1 MPESEVPMKLSINRL
16 EDILLAQGEITKE
29 QHAMVRKYIMENKIS
44 STVAI
49 TDLKIKDINGIY
61 RVVADALG
69 VEFVPII
76 DRYSRLSDEIIA
88 LIPENT
94 CKAFC
99 VLPWELNGNELKLL
113 IDNPQNTTA
122 IREVQDLTGKKVVP
136 VMAVGKQLKNIIEYY
151 FKNKHEKEQMLSLTK
166 QGIESSG
173 VVKMAESFTDGTGPI
188 VEFINLLLERA
199 SLTKAS
205 DIHIKPNENDV
216 RIRMRID
223 GELRE
228 IARVD
233 KNSLNTV
240 ISRIKVLSNLN
251 IAEKR
256 TPQDGAFTYR
266 GKNCLLE
273 LRVSILPSLFGESCV
288 MRVIDKKGVDYDFSG
303 LGMSEEDEAVF
314 RKMISRP
321 DGLILVTGPTGSGKS
336 TTLYTALKEL
346 NKPSVNIITV
356 EDPVESPVKDI
367 NQVQVN
373 SQVGLDFSA
382 ALRSILRHDPD
393 IIFIGEIRDNETAQ
407 IAVRSSIT
415 GHLVLSTL
423 HTNDALSAIMRL
435 CDMGIEKYLVTSS
448 LSGVVAQRLLK
459 RVCPECSVD
468 HKITEDESKMTG
480 LPVGTVTKVGRGC
493 MNCGNTGYSGRI
505 AIYEFVLITK
515 ELRKAI
521 LEGVTMDELYD
532 IAKGQG
538 MISLKDSCKEL
549 LLNGIT
555 SCKEAVRV
563 IYAKE

>member
-1 MPESEVPMKLSINRL
+1 MKLSVNRL
-16 EDILLAQGEITKE
+16 EDILLAQGKIDKE
-29 QHAMVRKYIMENKIS
+29 QHAKIRKHIVENKIS
-44 STVAI
+44 SAVAI
-49 TDLKIKDINGIY
+49 TDLKIMDFNGIY
-61 RVVADALG
+61 KVVADALG
-69 VEFVPII
+69 VEFVPIG
-76 DRYSRLSDEIIA
+76 DRYGSLDEKVIA
-88 LIPENT
+88 LLPERT
-94 CKAFC
+94 CRAFT
-99 VLPWELNGNELKLL
+99 VLPWKLDGKTLEVL
-113 IDNPQNTTA
+113 IENPQDA
-122 IREVQDLTGKKVVP
+122 VALKEVRDFTGMKVVP
-136 VMAVGKQLKNIIEYY
+136 VMTIGQQLKNTIEHF
-151 FKNKHEKEQMLSLTK
+151 FKQKHEREKMLSLTK
-166 QGIESSG
+166 QTVES
-173 VVKMAESFTDGTGPI
+173 VATTITPENLTDGTGPI
-188 VEFINLLLERA
+188 VEFINMLLERA

-205 DIHIKPNENDV
+205 DIHIKPNEKDV

-228 IARVD
+228 VARV
-233 KNSLNTV
+233 NHMALNTI

-256 TPQDGAFTYR
+256 IPQDGAFTYK
-266 GKNCLLE
+266 GKDCLLE

-288 MRVIDKKGVDYDFSG
+288 MRVIDKKGTEYDFSL
-303 LGMSEEDEAVF
+303 LGMSDEDEEVF
-314 RKMISRP
+314 RKMINRP

-336 TTLYTALKEL
+336 TTLYTALREL
-346 NKPSVNIITV
+346 DNPAVNIITV
-356 EDPVESPVKDI
+356 EDPVESPINDI

-423 HTNDALSAIMRL
+423 HTNDALSAVMRL

-459 RVCPECSVD
+459 RVCPECSEE
-468 HKITEDESKMTG
+468 HKITEEESKLTG
-480 LPVGTVTKVGRGC
+480 LPAGTVTKVGRGC

-505 AIYEFVLITK
+505 AIYEFVLVTK

-521 LEGVTMDELYD
+521 LSGATMDELLE
-532 IAKGQG
+532 IAKEQG

>member
-1 MPESEVPMKLSINRL
+1 MKLSINRL
-16 EDILLAQGEITKE
+16 EDILLAQGKINKE
-29 QHAMVRKYIMENKIS
+29 QHARIRKHIMDNRIS
-44 STVAI
+44 SAVAI
-49 TDLKIKDINGIY
+49 NELKIMDYNGIY
-61 RVVADALG
+61 RVVAEALG
-69 VEFVPII
+69 VEYVPIG
-76 DRYSRLSDEIIA
+76 DRYGSLDEKVIA
-88 LIPENT
+88 LLPERT

-99 VLPWELNGNELKLL
+99 VLPWKVEGNTLKLL
-113 IDNPQNTTA
+113 IENPQDA
-122 IREVQDLTGKKVVP
+122 VALKEVRDFTGMKVIP
-136 VMAVGKQLKNIIEYY
+136 VMAIGQQLKNIIEHY
-151 FKNKHEKEQMLSLTK
+151 FNQKHEKEKMLSLTK
-166 QGIESSG
+166 QTVESVATSITP
-173 VVKMAESFTDGTGPI
+173 ETLTDGTGPI
-188 VEFINLLLERA
+188 VEFINMLLERA
-199 SLTKAS
+199 ALTKAS
-205 DIHIKPNENDV
+205 DIHIKPNEKDI

-228 IARVD
+228 VARVEHVA
-233 KNSLNTV
+233 LNTI

-256 TPQDGAFTYR
+256 IPQDGAFTYK
-266 GKNCLLE
+266 GKDCLLE

-288 MRVIDKKGVDYDFSG
+288 MRVIDKHAAEYDFSL
-303 LGMSEEDEAVF
+303 LGMSDEDESVF
-314 RKMISRP
+314 RKMINRP

-336 TTLYTALKEL
+336 TTLYTALREL
-346 NKPSVNIITV
+346 NRPAVNIITV
-356 EDPVESPVKDI
+356 EDPVESPIKDI

-423 HTNDALSAIMRL
+423 HTNDALSAVMRL
-435 CDMGIEKYLVTSS
+435 CDMGIEKYLVTSA

-459 RVCPECSVD
+459 RVCPECSED
-468 HKITEDESKMTG
+468 HKITEDESRLTG

-505 AIYEFVLITK
+505 AIYEFVLVTK

-521 LEGVTMDELYD
+521 LSGATMDELLE
-532 IAKGQG
+532 IAKEQG
-538 MISLKDSCKEL
+538 MISLRDSCKEL

-555 SCKEAVRV
+555 SSKEAVRV

>member
-1 MPESEVPMKLSINRL
+1 MKLSINRL

-256 TPQDGAFTYR
+256 IPQDGAFTYR

-303 LGMSEEDEAVF
+303 LGMSDEDEAVF

-532 IAKGQG
+532 IVKGQG

>member
-1 MPESEVPMKLSINRL
+1 MKLSINRL
-16 EDILLAQGEITKE
+16 EDILLAQGKINKE
-29 QHAMVRKYIMENKIS
+29 QHAKIRKHIMENRIS
-44 STVAI
+44 SAVAI
-49 TDLKIKDINGIY
+49 NDLKIMDYNGIY
-61 RVVADALG
+61 RVVAEALG
-69 VEFVPII
+69 VEYVPIG
-76 DRYSRLSDEIIA
+76 DRYGSLDEKVIA
-88 LIPENT
+88 LLPERT

-99 VLPWELNGNELKLL
+99 VLPWKIEGNVLKLL
-113 IDNPQNTTA
+113 IENPQDSVA
-122 IREVQDLTGKKVVP
+122 LKEVRDFTGMKVIP
-136 VMAVGKQLKNIIEYY
+136 VMAIGKQLKNIIEHY
-151 FKNKHEKEQMLSLTK
+151 FNQKHEKEKMLSLTK
-166 QGIESSG
+166 QTVESVATSITP
-173 VVKMAESFTDGTGPI
+173 ETLTDGTGPI
-188 VEFINLLLERA
+188 GEFINMLLERA
-199 SLTKAS
+199 ALTKAS
-205 DIHIKPNENDV
+205 DIHIKPNEKDI

-228 IARVD
+228 VARVEHIA
-233 KNSLNTV
+233 LNTI

-256 TPQDGAFTYR
+256 VPQDGAFTYK
-266 GKNCLLE
+266 GKDCLLE

-288 MRVIDKKGVDYDFSG
+288 MRVIDKNAAEYDFSL
-303 LGMSEEDEAVF
+303 LGMSDEDEGIF
-314 RKMISRP
+314 RKMINRP

-336 TTLYTALKEL
+336 TTLYTALREL
-346 NKPSVNIITV
+346 NRPAVNIITV
-356 EDPVESPVKDI
+356 EDPVESPIKDI

-373 SQVGLDFSA
+373 SQVGLNFSA

-423 HTNDALSAIMRL
+423 HTNDALSAVMRL
-435 CDMGIEKYLVTSS
+435 CDMGIEKYLVTSA

-459 RVCPECSVD
+459 RVCPECSED
-468 HKITEDESKMTG
+468 HKITENESRLTG

-505 AIYEFVLITK
+505 AIYEFVLVTK

-521 LEGVTMDELYD
+521 LSGATMDELLE
-532 IAKGQG
+532 IAREQG
-538 MISLKDSCKEL
+538 MISLRDSCKEL

>member
-1 MPESEVPMKLSINRL
+1 MKLSINRL
-16 EDILLAQGEITKE
+16 EDILLAQGKINKD
-29 QHAMVRKYIMENKIS
+29 QHAQIRKHIMQNRIS
-44 STVAI
+44 SAVAI
-49 TDLKIKDINGIY
+49 NDLKIMDYNGIY
-61 RVVADALG
+61 RVVAEALG
-69 VEFVPII
+69 VEYIPIG
-76 DRYSRLSDEIIA
+76 DRYGSLDEKVIA
-88 LIPENT
+88 LLPERT

-99 VLPWELNGNELKLL
+99 VLPWRVEGNMLKLL
-113 IDNPQNTTA
+113 IENPQDVVA
-122 IREVQDLTGKKVVP
+122 LKEVRDFTGMKVIP
-136 VMAVGKQLKNIIEYY
+136 VMAIGQQLKNIIEHY
-151 FKNKHEKEQMLSLTK
+151 FNQKHEKEKMMLLTK
-166 QGIESSG
+166 QTVESVATSITP
-173 VVKMAESFTDGTGPI
+173 ETLTDGTGPI
-188 VEFINLLLERA
+188 VEFINMLLERA
-199 SLTKAS
+199 ALTKAS
-205 DIHIKPNENDV
+205 DIHIKPNEKDI

-228 IARVD
+228 VARVEHVA
-233 KNSLNTV
+233 LNTI

-256 TPQDGAFTYR
+256 IPQDGAFTYK
-266 GKNCLLE
+266 GKDCLLE

-288 MRVIDKKGVDYDFSG
+288 MRVIDKNAAEYDFSL
-303 LGMSEEDEAVF
+303 LGMSDEDEDVF
-314 RKMISRP
+314 RKMINRP

-336 TTLYTALKEL
+336 TTLYTALREL
-346 NKPSVNIITV
+346 NRPAVNIITV
-356 EDPVESPVKDI
+356 EDPVESPIKDI

-373 SQVGLDFSA
+373 SQVGLNFSA

-393 IIFIGEIRDNETAQ
+393 VIFIGEIRDNETAQ

-423 HTNDALSAIMRL
+423 HTNDALSAVMRL
-435 CDMGIEKYLVTSS
+435 CDMGIEKYLVTSA

-459 RVCPECSVD
+459 RVCPECSED
-468 HKITEDESKMTG
+468 HKITENESRLTG

-505 AIYEFVLITK
+505 AIYEFVLVTK

-521 LEGVTMDELYD
+521 LSGATMDELLE
-532 IAKGQG
+532 IAKKQG
-538 MISLKDSCKEL
+538 MISLRDSCKEL

>member
-1 MPESEVPMKLSINRL
+1 MKLSINRL
-16 EDILLAQGEITKE
+16 EDILLAQGKINKE
-29 QHAMVRKYIMENKIS
+29 QHAKIRKHIMENRIS
-44 STVAI
+44 SAVAI
-49 TDLKIKDINGIY
+49 NDLKIMDYNGIY
-61 RVVADALG
+61 RVVAEALG
-69 VEFVPII
+69 VEYVPIG
-76 DRYSRLSDEIIA
+76 DRYGSLDEKVIA
-88 LIPENT
+88 LLPERT

-99 VLPWELNGNELKLL
+99 VLPWKIEGNVLKLL
-113 IDNPQNTTA
+113 IENPQDSVA
-122 IREVQDLTGKKVVP
+122 LKEVRDFTGMKVIP
-136 VMAVGKQLKNIIEYY
+136 VMAIGKQLKNIIEHY
-151 FKNKHEKEQMLSLTK
+151 FSQKHEKEKMLSLTK
-166 QGIESSG
+166 QTVESVATSITP
-173 VVKMAESFTDGTGPI
+173 ETLTDGTGPI
-188 VEFINLLLERA
+188 VEFINMLLERA
-199 SLTKAS
+199 ALTKAS
-205 DIHIKPNENDV
+205 DIHIKPNEKDI

-228 IARVD
+228 VARVEHIA
-233 KNSLNTV
+233 LNTI

-256 TPQDGAFTYR
+256 VPQDGAFTYK
-266 GKNCLLE
+266 GKDCLLE

-288 MRVIDKKGVDYDFSG
+288 MRVIDKNAAEYDFSL
-303 LGMSEEDEAVF
+303 LGMSDEDEGVF
-314 RKMISRP
+314 RKMINRP

-336 TTLYTALKEL
+336 TTLYTALREL
-346 NKPSVNIITV
+346 NRPAVNIITV
-356 EDPVESPVKDI
+356 EDPVESPIKDI

-373 SQVGLDFSA
+373 SQVGLNFSA

-423 HTNDALSAIMRL
+423 HTNDALSAVMRL
-435 CDMGIEKYLVTSS
+435 CDMGIEKYLVTSA

-459 RVCPECSVD
+459 RVCPECSED
-468 HKITEDESKMTG
+468 HKITENESRLTG

-505 AIYEFVLITK
+505 AIYEFVLVTK

-521 LEGVTMDELYD
+521 LSGATMDELLE
-532 IAKGQG
+532 IAREQG
-538 MISLKDSCKEL
+538 MISLRDSCKEL

>member
-1 MPESEVPMKLSINRL
+1 MKLSINRL
-16 EDILLAQGEITKE
+16 EDILLAQGKINKD
-29 QHAMVRKYIMENKIS
+29 QHARIRKHIMQNRIS
-44 STVAI
+44 SAVAI
-49 TDLKIKDINGIY
+49 NDLKIMDYNGIY
-61 RVVADALG
+61 RVVAEALG
-69 VEFVPII
+69 VEYIPIG
-76 DRYSRLSDEIIA
+76 DRYSSLDEKVIA
-88 LIPENT
+88 LLPERT

-99 VLPWELNGNELKLL
+99 VLPWKVEGNTLKLL
-113 IDNPQNTTA
+113 IENPQDA
-122 IREVQDLTGKKVVP
+122 VALKEVRDFTGMKVIP
-136 VMAVGKQLKNIIEYY
+136 VMAIGQQLKNIIEHY
-151 FKNKHEKEQMLSLTK
+151 FNQKHEKEKMMLLTK
-166 QGIESSG
+166 QTVES
-173 VVKMAESFTDGTGPI
+173 VATAITPETLTDGTGPI
-188 VEFINLLLERA
+188 VEFINMLLERA
-199 SLTKAS
+199 ALTKAS
-205 DIHIKPNENDV
+205 DIHIKPNEKDI

-228 IARVD
+228 VARVEHVA
-233 KNSLNTV
+233 LNTI

-256 TPQDGAFTYR
+256 IPQDGAFTYK
-266 GKNCLLE
+266 GKDCLLE

-288 MRVIDKKGVDYDFSG
+288 MRVIDKNATEYDFSL
-303 LGMSEEDEAVF
+303 LGMSDEDEGVF
-314 RKMISRP
+314 KKMINRP

-336 TTLYTALKEL
+336 TTLYTALREL
-346 NKPSVNIITV
+346 NRPAVNIITV
-356 EDPVESPVKDI
+356 EDPVESPIKDI

-423 HTNDALSAIMRL
+423 HTNDALSAVMRL
-435 CDMGIEKYLVTSS
+435 CDMGIEKYLVTSA

-459 RVCPECSVD
+459 RVCPECSEE
-468 HKITEDESKMTG
+468 HKITEDESRLTG
-480 LPVGTVTKVGRGC
+480 LPVGTVTKEGRGC

-505 AIYEFVLITK
+505 AIYEFVLVTK

-521 LEGVTMDELYD
+521 LSGASMDELLE
-532 IAKGQG
+532 IAREQG
-538 MISLKDSCKEL
+538 MISLRDSCKEL

>member
-1 MPESEVPMKLSINRL
+1 MKLSINRL

-113 IDNPQNTTA
+113 IDNPQNITA

-256 TPQDGAFTYR
+256 IPQDGAFTYR

-303 LGMSEEDEAVF
+303 LGMSDEDEAVF

>member
-1 MPESEVPMKLSINRL
+1 MKLSINRL

-29 QHAMVRKYIMENKIS
+29 QHTMVRKYIMENKIS

-76 DRYSRLSDEIIA
+76 DRYSRLSDEVIA

-99 VLPWELNGNELKLL
+99 VLPWELNGNVLKLL

-256 TPQDGAFTYR
+256 IPQDGAFTYR

-303 LGMSEEDEAVF
+303 LGMSDEDETVF
-314 RKMISRP
+314 RKMINRP

-468 HKITEDESKMTG
+468 HRITEDESRMTG
-480 LPVGTVTKVGRGC
+480 LPVGTVTKIGRGC

-521 LEGVTMDELYD
+521 LEGVTMY
-532 IAKGQG
+532 K
-538 MISLKDSCKEL
+538 
-549 LLNGIT
+549 
-555 SCKEAVRV
+555 RRP
-563 IYAKE
+563 

>member
-1 MPESEVPMKLSINRL
+1 MKLSINRL

-29 QHAMVRKYIMENKIS
+29 QHTMVRKHIMENKIS

-76 DRYSRLSDEIIA
+76 DRYSRLSDEVIA

-99 VLPWELNGNELKLL
+99 VLPWELNGNVLKLL

-256 TPQDGAFTYR
+256 IPQDGAFTYR

-303 LGMSEEDEAVF
+303 LGMSDEDETVF
-314 RKMISRP
+314 RKMINRP

-468 HKITEDESKMTG
+468 HRITEDESRMTG
-480 LPVGTVTKVGRGC
+480 LPVGTVTKIGRGC

>member
-1 MPESEVPMKLSINRL
+1 MKLSINRL
-16 EDILLAQGEITKE
+16 EDILLAQGKINKE
-29 QHAMVRKYIMENKIS
+29 QHARIRKHIMENRIS
-44 STVAI
+44 SAVAI
-49 TDLKIKDINGIY
+49 NDLKIMDYNGIY
-61 RVVADALG
+61 RVVAEALG
-69 VEFVPII
+69 VEYVPIG
-76 DRYSRLSDEIIA
+76 DRYGSLDEKVIA
-88 LIPENT
+88 LLPERT

-99 VLPWELNGNELKLL
+99 VLPWKIEGNVLKLL
-113 IDNPQNTTA
+113 IENPQDSVA
-122 IREVQDLTGKKVVP
+122 LKEVRDFTGMKVIP
-136 VMAVGKQLKNIIEYY
+136 VMAIGKQLKNIIEHY
-151 FKNKHEKEQMLSLTK
+151 FNQKHEKEKMLSLTK
-166 QGIESSG
+166 QTVESVATSITP
-173 VVKMAESFTDGTGPI
+173 ETLTDGTGPI
-188 VEFINLLLERA
+188 VEFINMLLERA
-199 SLTKAS
+199 ALTKAS
-205 DIHIKPNENDV
+205 DIHIKPNEKDI

-228 IARVD
+228 VARVEHIA
-233 KNSLNTV
+233 LNTI

-256 TPQDGAFTYR
+256 VPQDGAFTYK
-266 GKNCLLE
+266 GKDCLLE

-288 MRVIDKKGVDYDFSG
+288 MRVIDKNAAEYDFSL
-303 LGMSEEDEAVF
+303 LGMSDEDEGIF
-314 RKMISRP
+314 RKMINRP

-336 TTLYTALKEL
+336 TTLYTALREL
-346 NKPSVNIITV
+346 NRPAVNIITV
-356 EDPVESPVKDI
+356 EDPVESPIKDI

-373 SQVGLDFSA
+373 SQVGLNFSA

-423 HTNDALSAIMRL
+423 HTNDALSAVMRL
-435 CDMGIEKYLVTSS
+435 CDMGIEKYLVTSA

-459 RVCPECSVD
+459 RVCPECSED
-468 HKITEDESKMTG
+468 HKITENESRLTG

-505 AIYEFVLITK
+505 AIYEFVLVTK

-521 LEGVTMDELYD
+521 LSGATMDELLE
-532 IAKGQG
+532 IAREQG
-538 MISLKDSCKEL
+538 MISLRDSCKEL

>member
-1 MPESEVPMKLSINRL
+1 MKLSINRL

-29 QHAMVRKYIMENKIS
+29 QHTMVRKYIMDNKIS

-136 VMAVGKQLKNIIEYY
+136 VMAVGKQLKNIVEYY

-256 TPQDGAFTYR
+256 IPQDGAFTYR

-303 LGMSEEDEAVF
+303 LGMSDEDEAVF

-468 HKITEDESKMTG
+468 HRITEDESRMTG
-480 LPVGTVTKVGRGC
+480 LPVGTVTKIGRGC

-521 LEGVTMDELYD
+521 LEGATMDELYD

>member
-1 MPESEVPMKLSINRL
+1 MKLSINRL
-16 EDILLAQGEITKE
+16 EDILLAQGKINKD
-29 QHAMVRKYIMENKIS
+29 QHAQIRKHIMQNRIS
-44 STVAI
+44 SAVAI
-49 TDLKIKDINGIY
+49 NDLKIMDYNGIY
-61 RVVADALG
+61 RVVAEALG
-69 VEFVPII
+69 VEYIPIG
-76 DRYSRLSDEIIA
+76 DRYGSLDEKVIA
-88 LIPENT
+88 LLPERT

-99 VLPWELNGNELKLL
+99 VLPWKVEGNTLKLL
-113 IDNPQNTTA
+113 IENPQDA
-122 IREVQDLTGKKVVP
+122 VALKEVRDFTGMKVVP
-136 VMAVGKQLKNIIEYY
+136 VMAIGQQLKNIIEHY
-151 FKNKHEKEQMLSLTK
+151 FNQKHEKEKMMLLTK
-166 QGIESSG
+166 QTVES
-173 VVKMAESFTDGTGPI
+173 VATAITPETLTDGTGPI
-188 VEFINLLLERA
+188 VEFINMLLERA
-199 SLTKAS
+199 ALTKAS
-205 DIHIKPNENDV
+205 DIHIKPNEKDI

-228 IARVD
+228 VARVEHVA
-233 KNSLNTV
+233 LNTI

-256 TPQDGAFTYR
+256 IPQDGAFTYK
-266 GKNCLLE
+266 GKDCLLE

-288 MRVIDKKGVDYDFSG
+288 MRVIDKNATEYDFSL
-303 LGMSEEDEAVF
+303 LGMSDEDEDVF
-314 RKMISRP
+314 RKMINRP

-336 TTLYTALKEL
+336 TTLYTALREL
-346 NKPSVNIITV
+346 NRPAVNIITV
-356 EDPVESPVKDI
+356 EDPVESPIKDI

-373 SQVGLDFSA
+373 SQVGLSFSA

-423 HTNDALSAIMRL
+423 HTNDALSAVMRL
-435 CDMGIEKYLVTSS
+435 CDMGVERYLVTSA

-459 RVCPECSVD
+459 RVCPECSED
-468 HKITEDESKMTG
+468 HKITEDESKLTG
-480 LPVGTVTKVGRGC
+480 LPVGTVTKTGRGC

-505 AIYEFVLITK
+505 AIYEFVLVTK

-521 LEGVTMDELYD
+521 LSGATMDELLE
-532 IAKGQG
+532 IAKEQG
-538 MISLKDSCKEL
+538 MISLRDSCKEL

>member
-1 MPESEVPMKLSINRL
+1 MKLSINRL

-29 QHAMVRKYIMENKIS
+29 QHTMVRKYIMENKIS

-76 DRYSRLSDEIIA
+76 DRYSRLSDEVIA

-99 VLPWELNGNELKLL
+99 VLPWELNGNVLKLL

-256 TPQDGAFTYR
+256 IPQDGAFTYR

-303 LGMSEEDEAVF
+303 LGMSDEDEAVF
-314 RKMISRP
+314 RKMINRP

-468 HKITEDESKMTG
+468 HRITEDESRMTG
-480 LPVGTVTKVGRGC
+480 LPVGTVTKIGRGC

-521 LEGVTMDELYD
+521 LEGATMDELYD

>member
-1 MPESEVPMKLSINRL
+1 VKLSSNRL
-16 EDILLAQGEITKE
+16 EDILLAQGKITKE
-29 QHAMVRKYIMENKIS
+29 QHAQIRKHIIDNKIS

-49 TDLKIKDINGIY
+49 TELKIMDINGIY
-61 RVVADALG
+61 KVLADALN
-69 VEFVPII
+69 VEFVPIG
-76 DRYSRLSDEIIA
+76 DRYSSLDDKVVS
-88 LIPENT
+88 LIPEST
-94 CKAFC
+94 CKAFG
-99 VLPWELNGNELKLL
+99 VLPWKLEGNTLKV
-113 IDNPQNTTA
+113 IIENPQDTVA
-122 IREVQDLTGKKVVP
+122 LREVRDLTGKKVVP
-136 VMAVGKQLKNIIEYY
+136 VMAVGKQIKNITEHY
-151 FKNKHEKEQMLSLTK
+151 FNTKHEKEKMISLTQ
-166 QGIESSG
+166 QGVET
-173 VVKMAESFTDGTGPI
+173 MATTLNADSMADGNGPI
-188 VEFINLLLERA
+188 VEFINMLLERA

-205 DIHIKPNENDV
+205 DIHIKPNEKDV
-216 RIRMRID
+216 RVRMRID
-223 GELRE
+223 GDLRE

-233 KNSLNTV
+233 HKALNTI

-256 TPQDGAFTYR
+256 VPQDGAFTYK
-266 GKNCLLE
+266 GKECLLE

-288 MRVIDKKGVDYDFSG
+288 MRVIDKKGTEYDFSM
-303 LGMSEEDEAVF
+303 LGMSEEDEEVF

-321 DGLILVTGPTGSGKS
+321 DGMVLVTGPTGSGKS

-356 EDPVESPVKDI
+356 EDPVESPIKDI

-373 SQVGLDFSA
+373 AQVGLDFSA

-423 HTNDALSAIMRL
+423 HTNDALSAVMRL

-459 RVCPECSVD
+459 RVCPECSED
-468 HKITEDESKMTG
+468 HEITDEESRLTG
-480 LPVGTVTKVGRGC
+480 LPRGTVTKVGRGC

-505 AIYEFVLITK
+505 AIYEFVLVTK

-521 LEGVTMDELYD
+521 LSGATMDELLD
-532 IAKGQG
+532 VAKEQG

>member
-1 MPESEVPMKLSINRL
+1 MKLSINRL
-16 EDILLAQGEITKE
+16 EDILLAQGKINKE
-29 QHAMVRKYIMENKIS
+29 QHAKIRKHIMENRIS
-44 STVAI
+44 SAVAI
-49 TDLKIKDINGIY
+49 NDLKIMDYNGIY
-61 RVVADALG
+61 RVVAEALG
-69 VEFVPII
+69 VEYVPIG
-76 DRYSRLSDEIIA
+76 DRYGSLDEKVIA
-88 LIPENT
+88 LLPERT

-99 VLPWELNGNELKLL
+99 VLPWKIEGNVLKLL
-113 IDNPQNTTA
+113 IENPQDSVA
-122 IREVQDLTGKKVVP
+122 LKEVRDFTGMKVIP
-136 VMAVGKQLKNIIEYY
+136 VMAIGKQLKNIIEHY
-151 FKNKHEKEQMLSLTK
+151 FSQKHEKEKMLSLTK
-166 QGIESSG
+166 QTVESVATSITP
-173 VVKMAESFTDGTGPI
+173 ETLTDGTGPI
-188 VEFINLLLERA
+188 VEFINMLLERA
-199 SLTKAS
+199 ALKKAS
-205 DIHIKPNENDV
+205 DIHIKPNEKDI

-228 IARVD
+228 VARVEHIA
-233 KNSLNTV
+233 LNTI

-256 TPQDGAFTYR
+256 VPQDGAFTYK
-266 GKNCLLE
+266 GKDCLLE

-288 MRVIDKKGVDYDFSG
+288 MRVIDKNAAEYDFSL
-303 LGMSEEDEAVF
+303 LGMSDEDEGVF
-314 RKMISRP
+314 RKMINRP

-336 TTLYTALKEL
+336 TTLYTALREL
-346 NKPSVNIITV
+346 NRPAVNIITV
-356 EDPVESPVKDI
+356 EDPVESPIKDI

-373 SQVGLDFSA
+373 SQVGLNFSA

-423 HTNDALSAIMRL
+423 HTNDALSAVMRL
-435 CDMGIEKYLVTSS
+435 CDMGIEKYLVTSA

-459 RVCPECSVD
+459 RVCPECSED
-468 HKITEDESKMTG
+468 HKITENESRLTG

-505 AIYEFVLITK
+505 AIYEFVLVTK

-521 LEGVTMDELYD
+521 LSGATMDELLE
-532 IAKGQG
+532 IAREQG
-538 MISLKDSCKEL
+538 MISLRDSCKEL

>member
-1 MPESEVPMKLSINRL
+1 M
-16 EDILLAQGEITKE
+16 
-29 QHAMVRKYIMENKIS
+29 
-44 STVAI
+44 
-49 TDLKIKDINGIY
+49 
-61 RVVADALG
+61 
-69 VEFVPII
+69 
-76 DRYSRLSDEIIA
+76 
-88 LIPENT
+88 
-94 CKAFC
+94 
-99 VLPWELNGNELKLL
+99 
-113 IDNPQNTTA
+113 
-122 IREVQDLTGKKVVP
+122 
-136 VMAVGKQLKNIIEYY
+136 
-151 FKNKHEKEQMLSLTK
+151 MLLTK
-166 QGIESSG
+166 QTVESVATSITP
-173 VVKMAESFTDGTGPI
+173 ETLTDGTGPI
-188 VEFINLLLERA
+188 VEFINMLLERA
-199 SLTKAS
+199 ALTKAS
-205 DIHIKPNENDV
+205 DIHIKPNEKDI

-228 IARVD
+228 VARVEHVA
-233 KNSLNTV
+233 LNTI

-256 TPQDGAFTYR
+256 IPQDGAFTYK
-266 GKNCLLE
+266 GKDCLLE

-288 MRVIDKKGVDYDFSG
+288 MRVIDKNAAEYDFSL
-303 LGMSEEDEAVF
+303 LGMSDEDEDVF
-314 RKMISRP
+314 KKMINRP

-336 TTLYTALKEL
+336 TTLYTALREL
-346 NKPSVNIITV
+346 NRPAVNIITV
-356 EDPVESPVKDI
+356 EDPVESPIKDI

-373 SQVGLDFSA
+373 SQVGLNFSA

-423 HTNDALSAIMRL
+423 HTNDALSAVMRL
-435 CDMGIEKYLVTSS
+435 CDMGIEKYLVTSA

-459 RVCPECSVD
+459 RVCPECSED
-468 HKITEDESKMTG
+468 HKITENESRLTG

-505 AIYEFVLITK
+505 AIYEFVLVTK

-521 LEGVTMDELYD
+521 LSGATMDELLE
-532 IAKGQG
+532 IAKKQG
-538 MISLKDSCKEL
+538 MISLRDSCKEL

>member
-1 MPESEVPMKLSINRL
+1 MKLSINRL

-29 QHAMVRKYIMENKIS
+29 QHTMVRKYIMENKIS

-76 DRYSRLSDEIIA
+76 DRYSRLSDEVIA

-99 VLPWELNGNELKLL
+99 VLPWELNGNVLKLL

-256 TPQDGAFTYR
+256 IPQDGAFTYR

-303 LGMSEEDEAVF
+303 LGMSDEDETVF
-314 RKMISRP
+314 RKMINRP

-468 HKITEDESKMTG
+468 HRITEDESRMTG
-480 LPVGTVTKVGRGC
+480 LPVGTVTKIGRGC

-521 LEGVTMDELYD
+521 LEGATMDELYD

>member
-1 MPESEVPMKLSINRL
+1 MKLSFNRL
-16 EDILLAQGEITKE
+16 EDILLAQGKITRE
-29 QHAMVRKYIMENKIS
+29 QHTQIRNHIIENKIS
-44 STVAI
+44 SAVAI
-49 TDLKIKDINGIY
+49 TELKIMDINGIY
-61 RVVADALG
+61 KVMAEALN
-69 VEFVPII
+69 VEFVPIG
-76 DRYSRLSDEIIA
+76 DRYSSLDEKVVS
-88 LIPENT
+88 LIPEST
-94 CKAFC
+94 CKAFG
-99 VLPWELNGNELKLL
+99 VLPWKLEGNTLKV
-113 IDNPQNTTA
+113 IIENPQDTVA
-122 IREVQDLTGKKVVP
+122 LKEVRDLTGKKVVP
-136 VMAVGKQLKNIIEYY
+136 VMAVGKQIKNITEHY
-151 FKNKHEKEQMLSLTK
+151 FNTKHEKEKMISLTK
-166 QGIESSG
+166 QG
-173 VVKMAESFTDGTGPI
+173 VDTMAATLTVDTMIDGNGPI
-188 VEFINLLLERA
+188 VEFINMLLERA

-205 DIHIKPNENDV
+205 DIHIKPNEKDV
-216 RIRMRID
+216 RVRMRID

-233 KNSLNTV
+233 HNALNTI

-256 TPQDGAFTYR
+256 IPQDGAFTYK
-266 GKNCLLE
+266 GKACLLE

-288 MRVIDKKGVDYDFSG
+288 MRVIDKNGSDYDFSK

-314 RKMISRP
+314 RKMINRP

-346 NKPSVNIITV
+346 NKPAVNIITV
-356 EDPVESPVKDI
+356 EDPVESPIKDI

-373 SQVGLDFSA
+373 AQVGLDFSA

-423 HTNDALSAIMRL
+423 HTNDALSAVMRL
-435 CDMGIEKYLVTSS
+435 CDMGIEKYLVTSA

-459 RVCPECSVD
+459 RVCPECSEE
-468 HKITEDESKMTG
+468 HRINDEESRLTG

-505 AIYEFVLITK
+505 AIYEFVLVSK

-521 LEGVTMDELYD
+521 LSGATMDELLEV
-532 IAKGQG
+532 AKEQG

-549 LLNGIT
+549 VLNGIT
-555 SCKEAVRV
+555 SSKEAVRV

>member
-1 MPESEVPMKLSINRL
+1 MKLSINRL

-256 TPQDGAFTYR
+256 IPQDGAFTYR

>member
-1 MPESEVPMKLSINRL
+1 MKLSSNRL
-16 EDILLAQGEITKE
+16 EDILLAQGKITKD
-29 QHAMVRKYIMENKIS
+29 QHAQIRKHIIDNKIS

-49 TDLKIKDINGIY
+49 TELKIMDINGIY
-61 RVVADALG
+61 KVLADALN
-69 VEFVPII
+69 VEFVPIG
-76 DRYSRLSDEIIA
+76 DRYSSLDDKVVS
-88 LIPENT
+88 LIPEST
-94 CKAFC
+94 CKAFG
-99 VLPWELNGNELKLL
+99 VLPWKLEGNTLKV
-113 IDNPQNTTA
+113 IIENPQDA
-122 IREVQDLTGKKVVP
+122 VALREVRDLTGKKVVP
-136 VMAVGKQLKNIIEYY
+136 VMAVGKQIKNITEHY
-151 FKNKHEKEQMLSLTK
+151 FNTKHEKEKMISLTQ
-166 QGIESSG
+166 QGVET
-173 VVKMAESFTDGTGPI
+173 MATTLNADSMADGNGPI
-188 VEFINLLLERA
+188 VEFINMLLERA

-205 DIHIKPNENDV
+205 DIHIKPNEKDV
-216 RIRMRID
+216 RVRMRID
-223 GELRE
+223 GDLRE

-233 KNSLNTV
+233 HKALNTI

-256 TPQDGAFTYR
+256 VPQDGAFTYK
-266 GKNCLLE
+266 GKECLLE

-288 MRVIDKKGVDYDFSG
+288 MRVIDKKGTEYDFSM
-303 LGMSEEDEAVF
+303 LGMSEEDEEVF

-321 DGLILVTGPTGSGKS
+321 DGMVLVTGPTGSGKS

-356 EDPVESPVKDI
+356 EDPVESPIKDI

-373 SQVGLDFSA
+373 AQVGLDFSA

-423 HTNDALSAIMRL
+423 HTNDALSAVMRL

-459 RVCPECSVD
+459 RVCPECSED
-468 HKITEDESKMTG
+468 HEITDEESRLTG
-480 LPVGTVTKVGRGC
+480 LPRGTVTKVGRGC

-505 AIYEFVLITK
+505 AIYEFVLVTK

-521 LEGVTMDELYD
+521 LSGATMDELLD
-532 IAKGQG
+532 VAKEQG

>member
-1 MPESEVPMKLSINRL
+1 MKLSFNRL
-16 EDILLAQGEITKE
+16 EDVLLAQGKITGE
-29 QHAMVRKYIMENKIS
+29 QHAQIRKYIIDHKIS
-44 STVAI
+44 SAVAI
-49 TDLKIKDINGIY
+49 TELKIMDINGIY
-61 RVVADALG
+61 RVIAEAMN
-69 VEFVPII
+69 VEFVPIG
-76 DRYSRLSDEIIA
+76 DRYSSLDEKVVS
-88 LIPENT
+88 LIPEST
-94 CKAFC
+94 CKAFG
-99 VLPWELNGNELKLL
+99 VLPWKLEGNVLKV
-113 IDNPQNTTA
+113 IIENPQDA
-122 IREVQDLTGKKVVP
+122 VALREVRDLTGKKVVP
-136 VMAVGKQLKNIIEYY
+136 VMAVGQQIKNITEHY
-151 FKNKHEKEQMLSLTK
+151 FNTKHEKEKMISLTQ
-166 QGIESSG
+166 QGVES
-173 VVKMAESFTDGTGPI
+173 MATTLNTDSMADGNGPI
-188 VEFINLLLERA
+188 VEFINMLLERA

-205 DIHIKPNENDV
+205 DIHIKPNEKDV
-216 RIRMRID
+216 RVRMRID

-233 KNSLNTV
+233 HKALNTI

-256 TPQDGAFTYR
+256 VPQDGAFTYK
-266 GKNCLLE
+266 GKECLLE

-288 MRVIDKKGVDYDFSG
+288 MRVIDKKGAEYDFSK

-321 DGLILVTGPTGSGKS
+321 DGMVLVTGPTGSGKS

-346 NKPSVNIITV
+346 NKPAVNIITV
-356 EDPVESPVKDI
+356 EDPVESPIKDI

-373 SQVGLDFSA
+373 AQVGLDFSA

-423 HTNDALSAIMRL
+423 HTNDALSAVMRL

-459 RVCPECSVD
+459 RVCPECSED
-468 HKITEDESKMTG
+468 HRITEEESRLTG

-505 AIYEFVLITK
+505 AIYEFVLVTK

-521 LEGVTMDELYD
+521 LSGATMDELLD
-532 IAKGQG
+532 VAKEQG

-563 IYAKE
+563 IYSKE

>member
-1 MPESEVPMKLSINRL
+1 MKLSINRL

-29 QHAMVRKYIMENKIS
+29 QHTMVRKYIMENKIS

-76 DRYSRLSDEIIA
+76 DRYSRLSDEIIS

-205 DIHIKPNENDV
+205 DIHIKPNENDI

-256 TPQDGAFTYR
+256 IPQDGAFTYR

-480 LPVGTVTKVGRGC
+480 LPVGTVTKIGRGC

>member
-1 MPESEVPMKLSINRL
+1 MKLSINRL

-233 KNSLNTV
+233 KNSLSTV

-256 TPQDGAFTYR
+256 IPQDGAFTYR

-336 TTLYTALKEL
+336 TTLYPALKEL

-468 HKITEDESKMTG
+468 HKITEDESRMTG

>member
-303 LGMSEEDEAVF
+303 LGMSDEDEAVF

>member
-1 MPESEVPMKLSINRL
+1 MKLSINRL
-16 EDILLAQGEITKE
+16 EDILLAQGKIDKD
-29 QHAMVRKYIMENKIS
+29 QHARIRKYIMKNRIS
-44 STVAI
+44 SAVAI
-49 TDLKIKDINGIY
+49 NDLKIMDYNGIY
-61 RVVADALG
+61 RVVAEALG
-69 VEFVPII
+69 VEYVPIG
-76 DRYSRLSDEIIA
+76 DRYSSLDEKVIA
-88 LIPENT
+88 LLPERT

-99 VLPWELNGNELKLL
+99 VLPWKIEGSTLKLL
-113 IDNPQNTTA
+113 IENPQDTVA
-122 IREVQDLTGKKVVP
+122 LKEARDFTGMKVVP
-136 VMAVGKQLKNIIEYY
+136 VMAIGQQLKNIIEHY
-151 FKNKHEKEQMLSLTK
+151 FNQKHEKEKMLSLTK
-166 QGIESSG
+166 QTVES
-173 VVKMAESFTDGTGPI
+173 VANTITPENLTDGTGPI
-188 VEFINLLLERA
+188 VEFINMLLERA

-205 DIHIKPNENDV
+205 DIHIKPNEKDV

-228 IARVD
+228 IARVEHVA
-233 KNSLNTV
+233 LNTI

-256 TPQDGAFTYR
+256 IPQDGAFTYK
-266 GKNCLLE
+266 GKDCLLE

-288 MRVIDKKGVDYDFSG
+288 MRVIDKNATEYDFSL
-303 LGMSEEDEAVF
+303 LGMSDEDEGVF
-314 RKMISRP
+314 RKMIGRP

-336 TTLYTALKEL
+336 TTLYTALREL
-346 NKPSVNIITV
+346 NKPAVNIITV
-356 EDPVESPVKDI
+356 EDPVESPIKDI

-423 HTNDALSAIMRL
+423 HTNDALSAVMRL

-459 RVCPECSVD
+459 RVCPECSAE
-468 HKITEDESKMTG
+468 HKITEDESRLTG

-505 AIYEFVLITK
+505 AIYEFVLVTK

-521 LEGVTMDELYD
+521 LSGATMDELLVV
-532 IAKGQG
+532 AKEQG

>member
-1 MPESEVPMKLSINRL
+1 MKLSFNRL
-16 EDILLAQGEITKE
+16 EDILLAQGKITRE
-29 QHAMVRKYIMENKIS
+29 QHTQIRNHIIENKIS
-44 STVAI
+44 SAVAI
-49 TDLKIKDINGIY
+49 TELKIMDINGIY
-61 RVVADALG
+61 KVMAEALN
-69 VEFVPII
+69 VEFVPIG
-76 DRYSRLSDEIIA
+76 DRYSSLDEKVVS
-88 LIPENT
+88 LIPEST
-94 CKAFC
+94 CKAFG
-99 VLPWELNGNELKLL
+99 VLPWKLEGNTLKV
-113 IDNPQNTTA
+113 IIENPQDTVA
-122 IREVQDLTGKKVVP
+122 LKEVRDLTGKKVVP
-136 VMAVGKQLKNIIEYY
+136 VMAVGKQIKNITEHY
-151 FKNKHEKEQMLSLTK
+151 FNTKHEKEKMISLTK
-166 QGIESSG
+166 QG
-173 VVKMAESFTDGTGPI
+173 VDTMAATLTVDTMIDGNGPI
-188 VEFINLLLERA
+188 VEFINMLLERA

-205 DIHIKPNENDV
+205 DIHIKPNEKDV
-216 RIRMRID
+216 RVRMRID

-233 KNSLNTV
+233 HNALNTI

-256 TPQDGAFTYR
+256 IPQDGAFTYK
-266 GKNCLLE
+266 GKACLLE

-288 MRVIDKKGVDYDFSG
+288 MRVIDKNGSDYDFSK

-314 RKMISRP
+314 RKMINRP

-346 NKPSVNIITV
+346 NKPAVNIITV
-356 EDPVESPVKDI
+356 EDPVESPIKDI

-373 SQVGLDFSA
+373 AQVGLDFSA

-423 HTNDALSAIMRL
+423 HTNDALSAVMRL
-435 CDMGIEKYLVTSS
+435 CDMGIEKYLVTSA

-459 RVCPECSVD
+459 RVCPECSEE
-468 HKITEDESKMTG
+468 HRINDEESRLTG

-505 AIYEFVLITK
+505 AIYEFVLVSK

-521 LEGVTMDELYD
+521 LSGATMDELLEV
-532 IAKGQG
+532 AKEQG

-555 SCKEAVRV
+555 SSKEAVRV